1 MPQPA
6 NGPAGPPEDHSAD
19 DRAAWW
25 DTVRELH
32 RLAAETQAS
41 YQRTTTE
48 SQLAYL
54 SAVGRSLD
62 HEDGPPPV
70 GPPPDVPA
78 NGVVPNGVAAKPVA
92 LPMAPPP
99 GPTGAFPAGED
110 FGFGPAAPSFDELR
124 RPAAPTQRVE
134 PASPPDV
141 PADDAGAPGDGS
153 ASERLIGLTLQVVA
167 DKTGYPVDILNPEMH
182 LQADLG
188 VDSIKRVEV
197 LSALRD
203 RIEGLPTLDPAE
215 LGRLQTIGE
224 IAERLTAEVGG

>member
-1 MPQPA
+1 M
-6 NGPAGPPEDHSAD
+6 E
-19 DRAAWW
+19 
-25 DTVRELH
+25 
-32 RLAAETQAS
+32 
-41 YQRTTTE
+41 
-48 SQLAYL
+48 
-54 SAVGRSLD
+54 
-62 HEDGPPPV
+62 
-70 GPPPDVPA
+70 
-78 NGVVPNGVAAKPVA
+78 
-92 LPMAPPP
+92 PPP

-110 FGFGPAAPSFDELR
+110 FGFGRAAPAVDEPR
-124 RPAAPTQRVE
+124 MPAAPTERAE
-134 PASPPDV
+134 PASQPAV
-141 PADDAGAPGDGS
+141 PADDAGAHSDGS